1 MSALLIQIV
10 AAATT
15 VASPQAAIEQAL
27 TASAAGWNSGDLDRF
42 MALYADDAVYVSGA
56 TVVRGKPEIAQRY
69 AKSFVAGANT
79 RGALRLQPVA
89 WRPLSAVHV
98 ILVARWTLAG
108 SAASQTGLT
117 TLVFERR
124 KAGWQI
130 IADHSS

>member
-1 MSALLIQIV
+1 MPALLIPII
-10 AAATT
+10 AAAAA

-27 TASAAGWNSGDLDRF
+27 TDSANGWNSGDLDRF

-56 TVVRGKPEIAQRY
+56 TVARGRAEIAQRY
-69 AKSFVAGANT
+69 AKSFAAGANT
-79 RGALRLQPVA
+79 RGTLRLQPVA

-108 SAASQTGLT
+108 SAAPQTGLT
-117 TLVFERR
+117 TLIFERR
-124 KAGWQI
+124 KTGWQI

>member
-1 MSALLIQIV
+1 MPALLIPIV
-10 AAATT
+10 AAAAT

-27 TASAAGWNSGDLDRF
+27 TASANGWNSGDIDRF
-42 MALYADDAVYVSGA
+42 MALYADDAVYVSDA
-56 TVVRGKPEIAQRY
+56 TVARGKAEITQRY
-69 AKSFVAGANT
+69 VKSFAAGANT
-79 RGALRLQPVA
+79 RGTLRLQPIA

-108 SAASQTGLT
+108 PAAPQTGMT

-130 IADHSS
+130 ITDHSS